1 MKKKRT
7 KKFNPNKLL
16 PSQVKQLQQEAQYKK
31 DISET
36 YEMCMEF
43 ISSHVRDFIEDKKIG
58 EKSLLDKFP
67 HAETLPYHFT
77 IGAYDYQDLSIALT
91 PDNLGTI
98 FSGSAVIDSFN
109 TAGFKTGEELPMVA
123 IYTSAGNT
131 QSQSMAYSNDK
142 GRNWTKYA
150 NNPVLPNPGIN
161 DFRDPKVSWYAPLKK
176 WIMA

>member
-1 MKKKRT
+1 MNWGHSVST
-7 KKFNPNKLL
+7 DLFNW
-16 PSQVKQLQQEAQYKK
+16 
-31 DISET
+31 
-36 YEMCMEF
+36 
-43 ISSHVRDFIEDKKIG
+43 
-58 EKSLLDKFP
+58 
-67 HAETLPYHFT
+67 
-77 IGAYDYQDLSIALT
+77 QDLSIALT

-176 WIMA
+176 WIMALATGSKISFYSSPDLKNWTFFSIFLKQFLICHYLTPFLRFPHHILDNIHVLLVNIHEFHKH